1 MIGKSR
7 IGLTG
12 LKIWETNWPTPNLF
26 VLGFIGVWID
36 THVIYERVLGKKDLN
51 R

>member
-12 LKIWETNWPTPNLF
+12 LKICETNWPTPNLF
-26 VLGFIGVWID
+26 VLGFILPELNSFIIEIILLV
-36 THVIYERVLGKKDLN
+36 RLLGSV
-51 R
+51 